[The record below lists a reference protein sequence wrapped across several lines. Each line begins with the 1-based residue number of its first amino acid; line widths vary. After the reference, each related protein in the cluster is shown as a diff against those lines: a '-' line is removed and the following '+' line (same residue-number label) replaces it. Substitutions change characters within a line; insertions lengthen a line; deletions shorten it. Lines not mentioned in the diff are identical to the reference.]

1 MDAESSTGW
10 KPIPLINGEFNMQVR
25 LFAGARE
32 AVQSDTVELEL
43 ELPCTIGMMKRS
55 MISKWPGLESYV
67 NYGRFAVGNDFV
79 DDHFVVESNAG
90 ELALIP
96 PVSGG

>member
-1 MDAESSTGW
+1 
-10 KPIPLINGEFNMQVR
+10 MQVR

-32 AVQSDTVELEL
+32 AVQTDTVELDTDI
-43 ELPCTIGMMKRS
+43 PCTIASFKRA
-55 MISKWPGLESYV
+55 MISKWPELESYV
-67 NYGRFAVGNDFV
+67 NYGRFAVGTDFV
-79 DDHFVVESNAG
+79 DDHFVVDTEAG

>member
-1 MDAESSTGW
+1 
-10 KPIPLINGEFNMQVR
+10 MQVR

-32 AVQSDTVELEL
+32 TVQLDTVDLET
-43 ELPCTIGMMKRS
+43 ELPCTIESIKRS

-79 DDHFVVESNAG
+79 DDHFVVESNAS